1 MKIKIKKVS
10 EKAVI
15 PQYAK
20 DGDAGMDLTAI
31 SKQIKHSLNGDHI
44 IEYGTGLA
52 IEIPCGYVGLIFP
65 RSSIYKKDLRLS
77 NAVGVIDSGYRGEI
91 KFKFKSS
98 GVNGDFYEVGDRVG
112 QIVVM
117 PYPKIEFDLVDE
129 LNESERG
136 NGGFGSSGN

>member
-91 KFKFKSS
+91 KFKF
-98 GVNGDFYEVGDRVG
+98 
-112 QIVVM
+112 
-117 PYPKIEFDLVDE
+117 
-129 LNESERG
+129 
-136 NGGFGSSGN
+136 